1 MAIDGDTLVR
11 VLLRN
16 RANLVAY
23 AVCIVR
29 DDHLAEDVFQDASVL
44 AYKKKADI
52 TDEHH
57 LMAWLR
63 IVIRQRAIK
72 ALSKRSKAPLKFD
85 NSMLDLLDDHWQ
97 QFDRPEA
104 DDYLSALRY
113 CIDRLAPKARE
124 LVRLRYSDG
133 MRGTKLA
140 KIFNQPANSIYVALS
155 RIHRTLAECVTRF
168 INRVEMLND

>member
-16 RANLVAY
+16 RASLVAY

-29 DDHLAEDVFQDASVL
+29 DDHLAEDVFQDVSVL
-44 AYKKKADI
+44 AYQKRANI
-52 TDEHH
+52 TDEKH

-63 IVIRQRAIK
+63 IVIRQQAIK
-72 ALSKRSKAPLKFD
+72 ALGKRSRAPLKFN
-85 NSMLDLLDDHWQ
+85 NSMLDLLDEHWQ
-97 QFDRPEA
+97 KFDGPEA

-124 LVRLRYSDG
+124 LVRLRYTDG
-133 MRGTKLA
+133 MRGRNLA
-140 KIFNQPANSIYVALS
+140 KIFNQPVNSIYVALS
-155 RIHRTLAECVTRF
+155 RIHRTLAKCVSRF
-168 INRVEMLND
+168 INRVEILND